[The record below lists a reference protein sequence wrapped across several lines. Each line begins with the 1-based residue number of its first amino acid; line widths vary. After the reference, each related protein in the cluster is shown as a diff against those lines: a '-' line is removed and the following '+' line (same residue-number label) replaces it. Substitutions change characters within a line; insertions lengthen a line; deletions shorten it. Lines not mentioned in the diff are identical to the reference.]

1 MDVSQATSDDN
12 KKSILL
18 IDDSNIFITTLSK
31 VLSTWGYNVSSFTD
45 PLAALEAF
53 QTESFFLVIC
63 DLYMPS
69 LSGDK
74 LLYRFLQENPKQV
87 CCLLTSA
94 ENDEQMLKKAISLG
108 NVKGLIKK
116 PVSFEKLKQFLDEVI
131 SLSSTEKEVASND

>member
-1 MDVSQATSDDN
+1 MSDST

-18 IDDSNIFITTLSK
+18 IDDSNVFIATLSK
-31 VLSTWGYNVSSFTD
+31 VLSEWGYNVSSFTD
-45 PLAALEAF
+45 PVTALEAF
-53 QTESFFLVIC
+53 KAESFFLVIC

-94 ENDEQMLKKAISLG
+94 ENDEHMLKKAISLD

-116 PVSFEKLKQFLDEVI
+116 PVSFEKLKLFLNEVI
-131 SLSSTEKEVASND
+131 LLSSTENK

>member
-1 MDVSQATSDDN
+1 MDVSHATSGGI

-18 IDDSNIFITTLSK
+18 IDDSKVFITTLSK
-31 VLSTWGYNVSSFTD
+31 VLSDWGYNVSSFTE
-45 PLAALEAF
+45 PIGALEAF
-53 QTESFFLVIC
+53 KGESFFLVIC

-87 CCLLTSA
+87 CCVLTSA
-94 ENDEQMLKKAISLG
+94 ENDDQILKKAIRLD

-116 PVSFEKLKQFLDEVI
+116 PVSLEKLEQFLDEVI
-131 SLSSTEKEVASND
+131 SLSSSEE